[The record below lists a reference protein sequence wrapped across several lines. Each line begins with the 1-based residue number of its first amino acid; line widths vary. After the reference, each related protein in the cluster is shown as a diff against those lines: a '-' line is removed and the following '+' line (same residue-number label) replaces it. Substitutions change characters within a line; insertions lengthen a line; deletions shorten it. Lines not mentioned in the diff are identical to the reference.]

1 MPKSYRPEY
10 YEAIIQVR
18 PNNQKVLEFVEIQL
32 KNRKDLFVSKI
43 IKKKFGT
50 DYYISS
56 QKFARSLGKKLRE
69 KFDGNLKASKTLH
82 GRDRQ
87 KSTLL
92 YRSTI
97 CFRVKQEDL

>member
-1 MPKSYRPEY
+1 MHKSYRPEY
-10 YEAIIQVR
+10 YEAIIQIR
-18 PNNQKVLEFVEIQL
+18 PNEQEVLEFVESQL
-32 KNRKDLFVSKI
+32 KNRKDLFVSKV

-50 DYYISS
+50 DFYISS
-56 QKFARSLGKKLRE
+56 QKFARSLGKKLKE
-69 KFDGNLKASKTLH
+69 KFEGELKASKTLH

-97 CFRVKQEDL
+97 CFKVKQEDL